1 MSIYS
6 RGHFS
11 FLGFRLKRDR
21 GHLSHL
27 LWFLLPVNGRLR
39 WAQEPASS
47 CRVSGASG
55 VMPPPQVCQMGRSR
69 PIQGAGG
76 GAQVCQLGPVPLPAL
91 LTSPARRRPSRGSPG
106 GNKRI
111 KLPHKQIPQAC
122 GNNQRAM
129 IVARTEGQRRR
140 GPGVGSPGKGPSEEE
155 FCSLWPAPQTF
166 LPSGTSR
173 ACDLSAGIPIT
184 PRLPY
189 SLGPAL
195 SLGGHCRNLPPFSS
209 FHPNPSHSLDFYLWL
224 KHHLN
229 STSL

>member
-39 WAQEPASS
+39 WAQEPAGS

-91 LTSPARRRPSRGSPG
+91 LTSPALRRPSRGSPG

-140 GPGVGSPGKGPSEEE
+140 GPGVGSQARGPLRRNSAASGLHLRLSYLLEPAGPVTCRLGSRSHPGSPTAWVQLCHWVGIAAI
-155 FCSLWPAPQTF
+155 SL
-166 LPSGTSR
+166 
-173 ACDLSAGIPIT
+173 LSPLFTPIPPI
-184 PRLPY
+184 
-189 SLGPAL
+189 
-195 SLGGHCRNLPPFSS
+195 
-209 FHPNPSHSLDFYLWL
+209 
-224 KHHLN
+224 HLI
-229 STSL
+229 SIYG